1 MPEGPSIV
9 IVKENLAPFIGKRI
23 IGIEGN
29 SKMNIKRLENET
41 LDDVK
46 TWGKHLLLCFNG
58 FTFRIHFLLFG
69 TYLINDIKK
78 APLRLGII
86 FNEGIVN
93 FYSCSI
99 KILDG
104 DLNQYYDW
112 SIDVLNKNW
121 DEKSAIKKLK
131 NIPNMMICDALLE
144 QEIFAGVGNIIKNEI
159 LYRVGIHPESMV
171 GKIPIKHLKN
181 IVKQGKIYSIDFLNW
196 KKEFTLKQHWLV
208 HTKKVCLRCDL
219 PIVKKHMG
227 KKKRRS
233 FFCLSCQKLYI

>member
-9 IVKENLAPFIGKRI
+9 IVKENLTPFIGKRI

-29 SKMNIKRLENET
+29 SKMNIKRLESET
-41 LDDVK
+41 LHDVK

-69 TYLINDIKK
+69 TYLINDNKK
-78 APLRLGII
+78 TPLRLGII

-99 KILDG
+99 KILEG
-104 DLNQYYDW
+104 DLDQYYDW

-121 DEKSAIKKLK
+121 NEKSAIKKLK
-131 NIPNMMICDALLE
+131 NIPNTMICDALLE

-159 LYRVGIHPESMV
+159 LYRVQIHPESMV
-171 GKIPIKHLKN
+171 GEIPIKHLNN

-208 HTKKVCLRCDL
+208 HTKKICLRCDL
-219 PIVKKHMG
+219 PIVKMHTG